1 MQVSA
6 KSNSRYVKC
15 KSNHLTAFGAELLT
29 PPNKIDFNTVFKKFE
44 RLGNNAAVFST
55 VIVVFVLYI
64 IVVIII
70 RRADKKDKLKVG
82 LLHSILYSILTLNPN

>member
-1 MQVSA
+1 
-6 KSNSRYVKC
+6 
-15 KSNHLTAFGAELLT
+15 
-29 PPNKIDFNTVFKKFE
+29 
-44 RLGNNAAVFST
+44 VFST

-82 LLHSILYSILTLNPN
+82 LLHSTLYSI